1 MPRRPN
7 LISRTPE
14 QLDLQDP
21 RGDVLADVLSV
32 SLLPNALYKCI
43 EARSPWGL
51 RVPTRDR
58 AVFYL
63 VVRGHALLEVDG
75 EPPRTLSTGDVAFIP
90 HGRAHIFRDEAARHL
105 FLVHDGPVCVSTGS
119 ARIGGKGALTT
130 FLAGF
135 FPYTGGLRPILLEH
149 APHAVVLSASRDA
162 PRPWSAATIDL
173 MLAEIASPGP
183 ASTLVLQRLADVLF
197 VQVLRWLSTHD
208 GCGLVQ
214 ALSDPPVHHALN
226 LMHTRVDEPW
236 TVAKL
241 AARVGLSR
249 SGFAQRFTQVVGDP
263 PLQYLARWRMARAAE
278 LLRETHDSVAQIAQR
293 VGYESVPSFSKA
305 FKRWQG
311 RSPSHHRVSRS

>member
-7 LISRTPE
+7 LVSRTPE

-63 VVRGHALLEVDG
+63 IVRGHALLEVDG
-75 EPPRTLSTGDVAFIP
+75 EPPRLLSTGDVAFIP
-90 HGRAHIFRDEAARHL
+90 HGMAHTLRDEAARHL
-105 FLVHDGPVCVSTGS
+105 FPVHDGPVCVATGP
-119 ARIGGKGALTT
+119 ARIGGTGPLTT

-135 FPYTGGLRPILLEH
+135 FPYTGGLKPLLLEH
-149 APHAVVLSASRDA
+149 APHAVVLTASGDA
-162 PRPWSAATIDL
+162 PRPWSTATIDL

-183 ASTLVLQRLADVLF
+183 ASTLVLQRLADILF
-197 VQVLRWLSTHD
+197 VQVLRWLSTHK

-241 AARVGLSR
+241 ASRVGLSR
-249 SGFAQRFTQVVGDP
+249 SGFAQRFTQLVGDP
-263 PLQYLARWRMARAAE
+263 PLQYLARWRMSRAAE
-278 LLRETHDSVAQIAQR
+278 LLRETDDTVAQIAQR

-311 RSPSHHRVSRS
+311 RSPAHHRAFQG